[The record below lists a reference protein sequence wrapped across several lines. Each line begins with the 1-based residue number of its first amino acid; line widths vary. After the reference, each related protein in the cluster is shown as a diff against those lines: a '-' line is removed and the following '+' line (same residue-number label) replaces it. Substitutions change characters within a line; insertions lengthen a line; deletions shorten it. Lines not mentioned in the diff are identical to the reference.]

1 MKEEPMSL
9 YLRAT
14 DIIDSDNIAIRQK
27 AKEVSEPYE
36 TDIEKAI
43 AIFYF
48 VRDQIKYNPFM
59 PRFLPEHFRA
69 SNTLERKTGF
79 CIQKAVLLAA
89 LSRAVRIPSR
99 LRFAVLK
106 NHLLP
111 EKLANILIGN
121 ELPDHGFAELYLDG
135 KWVKAN
141 TSFDIA
147 TCKDFIVPVE
157 FDGNNDA
164 LFNSHTRD
172 GRLHIEYVMFR
183 DSFDDVPVEKIIEWV
198 APVLTVEAKR
208 MILGYPD

>member
-1 MKEEPMSL
+1 
-9 YLRAT
+9 
-14 DIIDSDNIAIRQK
+14 
-27 AKEVSEPYE
+27 
-36 TDIEKAI
+36 
-43 AIFYF
+43 
-48 VRDQIKYNPFM
+48 
-59 PRFLPEHFRA
+59 
-69 SNTLERKTGF
+69 
-79 CIQKAVLLAA
+79 
-89 LSRAVRIPSR
+89 SRAVRIPSR

-172 GRLHIEYVMFR
+172 GRLHIEYVLFR